1 MLNSTEDDYVWS
13 YSTDDNLSGEES
25 VYLLPDDPLVNCTRS
40 VPNASIP
47 PSHMYV
53 MYKIIM
59 DVYIVG
65 ILCLA
70 GFIGNIL
77 SIVVLNRDKE
87 KQNTT
92 NWLLQTLAAVDIV
105 YLIAC
110 LFIQPFKTVQ
120 DLTDWS
126 PRWLKVVFPYV
137 EPYSWGVASIAQTG
151 AVWLVLL
158 VTVDRYV
165 AVCLPW
171 QNQWRSLTRAKVA
184 VAVILITATVYNI
197 PRFLEREIIYRTD
210 CETGEVTV
218 LSQKT
223 EFRNSRLYF
232 LVYKTVCYFIFRTV
246 GPLTTLIV
254 LNSRLMRELQVIRRR
269 HRDLTKRS
277 KHRENITTMLIVV
290 VTVFIV
296 CQLPDL
302 GVRIAVTISE
312 FAPTVN
318 INFDLL
324 RYANAAS
331 NTLLALNSSV
341 NFVIY
346 CLVGKKFRKILVKI
360 CRCSRNAGSPK
371 QGFDNE
377 VSETEHVPLNVS
389 TQSQGLAGREVL
401 QKYVKAQVENTTNG
415 NTNIQIH

>member
-1 MLNSTEDDYVWS
+1 MLNSTADDDAWPFS
-13 YSTDDNLSGEES
+13 ADDNLSVEDS
-25 VYLLPDDPLVNCTRS
+25 VYLLSDDPLENCTRS
-40 VPNASIP
+40 VPNVSIP

-53 MYKIIM
+53 MYKLII

-65 ILCLA
+65 VLCLA
-70 GFIGNIL
+70 GFIGNII

-92 NWLLQTLAAVDIV
+92 NWLLQTLAAVDTV
-105 YLIAC
+105 YLAAC
-110 LFIQPFKTVQ
+110 FFIQPVKTVH
-120 DLTDWS
+120 DLTDWG
-126 PRWLKVVFPYV
+126 PRLLKVVFPYI
-137 EPYSWGVASIAQTG
+137 EPYAWGVASIAQTG

-184 VAVILITATVYNI
+184 VAVILVTATVYNI
-197 PRFLEREIIYRTD
+197 PRFLEREIVYKMD
-210 CETGEVTV
+210 CDTGEIIV
-218 LSQKT
+218 SSKKT

-232 LVYKTVCYFIFRTV
+232 LIYKTVCYFIFRTV
-246 GPLTTLIV
+246 GPLTTLVV
-254 LNSRLMRELQVIRRR
+254 LNGRLMRELQVIRRR

-277 KHRENITTMLIVV
+277 KHRENITMMLIVV

-302 GVRIAVTISE
+302 GVRIAFTISE
-312 FAPTVN
+312 FAPTVSVN
-318 INFDLL
+318 MDLL

-331 NTLLALNSSV
+331 NTLLAVNSSV

-346 CLVGKKFRKILVKI
+346 CLVGKKFRKILVKM
-360 CRCSRNAGSPK
+360 CRCSKNFGSPK

-389 TQSQGLAGREVL
+389 AQNQGLAGREIL
-401 QKYVKAQVENTTNG
+401 QKYVKVQMESTKNG